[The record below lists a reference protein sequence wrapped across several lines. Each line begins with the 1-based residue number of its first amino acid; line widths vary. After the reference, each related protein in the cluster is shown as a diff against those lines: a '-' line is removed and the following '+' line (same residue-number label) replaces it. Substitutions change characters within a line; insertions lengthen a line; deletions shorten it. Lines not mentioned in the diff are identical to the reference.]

1 MGADALAGGPLTV
14 TQPAGTTAMDGGIR
28 ISQPVGGSVGNLRA
42 TDAVL
47 LTSDAAAS
55 KTAPGPSFADALGRA
70 LDNLSGALSQ
80 ADALAAGVAVNRA
93 GVAQA
98 AIARAKA
105 DTILE
110 IAAIAAARVSGV
122 ITQLL
127 QTQV

>member
-1 MGADALAGGPLTV
+1 MMGADMLAGVSAGLSQAVSGMDVTVRTHQPDGAAGGVRAADALLLT
-14 TQPAGTTAMDGGIR
+14 PDAATTAAG
-28 ISQPVGGSVGNLRA
+28 
-42 TDAVL
+42 
-47 LTSDAAAS
+47 
-55 KTAPGPSFADALGRA
+55 PGPSFTDALGRA

>member
-1 MGADALAGGPLTV
+1 MGGDALAYAPLTV
-14 TQPAGTTAMDGGIR
+14 TPPTGTAATDGAGR
-28 ISQPVGGSVGNLRA
+28 IPPPMGGSLEGLRA
-42 TDAVL
+42 TDAAL
-47 LTSDAAAS
+47 LTSDATATAA
-55 KTAPGPSFADALGRA
+55 APSPSFADALGRA
-70 LDNLSGALSQ
+70 LDSLSGALSQ
-80 ADALAAGVAVNRA
+80 ADTLAAGVAVNRA
-93 GVAQA
+93 EVAQA